1 MPGGGCLQGLS
12 LSLPLSLSPSPAVG
26 QTDFWRRLGGLCG
39 LGSRFRSFSFPRAAL
54 AMWRR
59 PVKIAEGTGAAAI
72 SVKLILNF

>member
-26 QTDFWRRLGGLCG
+26 QPDFWRRFGGLCG
-39 LGSRFRSFSFPRAAL
+39 LGSRFRSFLFPRAAL

-59 PVKIAEGTGAAAI
+59 PVKIAGGAGAAAI